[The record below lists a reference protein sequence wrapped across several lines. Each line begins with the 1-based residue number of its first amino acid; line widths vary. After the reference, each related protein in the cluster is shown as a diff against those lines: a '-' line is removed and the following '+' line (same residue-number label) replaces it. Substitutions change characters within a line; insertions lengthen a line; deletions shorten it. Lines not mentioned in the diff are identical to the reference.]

1 MKIVAIVQ
9 ARMGSSRFPGK
20 VMKQIG
26 GVPVIWHTLQRL
38 KWVPDISEVVLATSH
53 LKADDPVAAFAAH
66 EGIPVFRGSHED
78 VLERYYMAAKAH
90 GADTI
95 VRITGDCPFIDI
107 EVTSRTIR
115 LFLDE
120 KPDYASNTLER
131 TFPKG
136 TDSEVFSFSALEKA
150 YHKAVAQQEREHVTL
165 YMYSNP
171 AAFICK
177 GIRGEK
183 DLSYIRHC
191 IDYERDYFFARALF
205 HHLADENIFFSTRDV
220 VRAIER
226 YPWLLEIN
234 RSLAERPARR
244 KGIGKSDT
252 EELHFN

>member
-38 KWVPDISEVVLATSH
+38 KRVPELSEVVLATSH
-53 LKADDPVAAFAAH
+53 LKADDPVAAFGSH

-90 GADTI
+90 GADTV

-107 EVTSRTIR
+107 KVTSRTIE

-136 TDSEVFSFSALEKA
+136 TDSEVFSFASLEKA
-150 YHKAVAQQEREHVTL
+150 YRKAAEQQEREHVTL

-171 AAFICK
+171 GTFICK
-177 GIRGEK
+177 GIKGKR

-191 IDYERDYFFARALF
+191 IDDERDYCFARALF
-205 HHLADENIFFSTRDV
+205 YHLAYENIFFSTRDV
-220 VRAIER
+220 VSAIER

-234 RSLAERPARR
+234 RSVEERPV
-244 KGIGKSDT
+244 
-252 EELHFN
+252 